1 MDADVGAFEGVAEL
15 GVVQL
20 ADGACQILRRVK
32 LHHANHTAPIPEDIH
47 IVGRA
52 HLPEVILHPSMY
64 IVYCAHGSQALCPA
78 DQQSDFPDALASA
91 LTGAARW
98 VLS

>member
-1 MDADVGAFEGVAEL
+1 VDADVGAFEGVAEL

-52 HLPEVILHPSMY
+52 YLPEVILHPSMY
-64 IVYCAHGSQALCPA
+64 IVYCAHGSKRFVQQTSNLIFLMLSLVLSQAL
-78 DQQSDFPDALASA
+78 LA
-91 LTGAARW
+91 GC
-98 VLS
+98 